1 MDSISVIIGQ
11 NVTKTAE
18 INFISIFIHYNSK
31 MNKNIIQKRKVME
44 HPDEIDWENYQADVE
59 LAIENH

>member
-1 MDSISVIIGQ
+1 MNVIIGE

-18 INFISIFIHYNSK
+18 ISLISFFIHYIDK
-31 MNKNIIQKRKVME
+31 MNENIIHKRKVLE
-44 HPDEIDWENYQADVE
+44 YQGETEWENYQTDVE

>member
-1 MDSISVIIGQ
+1 MNVIIGE

-18 INFISIFIHYNSK
+18 ISLISFFIHYKDK
-31 MNKNIIQKRKVME
+31 MNENIIRKRKVLE
-44 HPDEIDWENYQADVE
+44 QQDEKELENYQADVE

>member
-18 INFISIFIHYNSK
+18 ISLISLFIQYTVK
-31 MNKNIIQKRKVME
+31 MNENIIQKRRIIE
-44 HPDEIDWENYQADVE
+44 QPDEKEWEIYQKDVE